1 MAAEEPHYETLC
13 TVIQGDDP
21 GWQAFSQRT
30 LHNIP
35 LRIITIRGFHAR
47 VTEPMTDRNQVDT
60 RSQKVD
66 GGAVPTGVGMD
77 ALGGQSG
84 RCRARSLAVL
94 AHQVPDRQSHVI
106 GRFR

>member
-35 LRIITIRGFHAR
+35 LRIIDLGRLDLFVAEPECDHRG
-47 VTEPMTDRNQVDT
+47 VDA
-60 RSQKVD
+60 
-66 GGAVPTGVGMD
+66 GA
-77 ALGGQSG
+77 Q
-84 RCRARSLAVL
+84 
-94 AHQVPDRQSHVI
+94 QSH
-106 GRFR
+106 GG

>member
-35 LRIITIRGFHAR
+35 LRIIT
-47 VTEPMTDRNQVDT
+47 
-60 RSQKVD
+60 
-66 GGAVPTGVGMD
+66 
-77 ALGGQSG
+77 LGGLHGDVPEEELDLFEFPARDVTVSG
-84 RCRARSLAVL
+84 ACPPRFLLSASI
-94 AHQVPDRQSHVI
+94 RQFGS
-106 GRFR
+106 